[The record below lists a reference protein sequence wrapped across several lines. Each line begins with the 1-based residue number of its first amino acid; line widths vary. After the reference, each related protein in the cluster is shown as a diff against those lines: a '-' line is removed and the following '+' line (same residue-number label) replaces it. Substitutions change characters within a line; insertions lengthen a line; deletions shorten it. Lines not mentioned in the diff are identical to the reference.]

1 MSTTRLRI
9 SVLLP
14 ALALAAGCV
23 DSGAEET
30 SLLRGDRAF
39 AAGEM
44 EEALAEYRLAV
55 RQSDDDPEALV
66 RAGHAYA
73 ALGRV
78 DEAADLYRRAVD
90 RDPGLRNQ
98 AVADLMHVAREAAR
112 GGESFQMASAVQAA
126 MALEPAIGLD
136 DLALPLARHFYGT
149 GEYGQALPLFQRSL
163 QGGLDSVPEILFEI
177 GRAYEG
183 IGDCA
188 NGLVFFEQY
197 RESAPRSR
205 LGEVDWFIGR
215 CSYDRARDL
224 RAAAEGDQEDLEE
237 ALTLVNRVVEV
248 GEPRSLLGGA
258 WFERGEIL
266 AALGRCEEAAESF
279 RQVRVVEGSAGGALV
294 TRAQQRFDEITFG
307 RSLEGFRP
315 DRPCG

>member
-1 MSTTRLRI
+1 MAPARKDYYA
-9 SVLLP
+9 LLGVGEKATP
-14 ALALAAGCV
+14 DEIKKAYRKLAKQYHPDANPGNPKA
-23 DSGAEET
+23 S
-30 SLLRGDRAF
+30 DRF
-39 AAGEM
+39 K
-44 EEALAEYRLAV
+44 
-55 RQSDDDPEALV
+55 
-66 RAGHAYA
+66 
-73 ALGRV
+73 
-78 DEAADLYRRAVD
+78 
-90 RDPGLRNQ
+90 
-98 AVADLMHVAREAAR
+98 
-112 GGESFQMASAVQAA
+112 
-126 MALEPAIGLD
+126 
-136 DLALPLARHFYGT
+136 
-149 GEYGQALPLFQRSL
+149 
-163 QGGLDSVPEILFEI
+163 EI

-224 RAAAEGDQEDLEE
+224 RAAADGDQEDLEE